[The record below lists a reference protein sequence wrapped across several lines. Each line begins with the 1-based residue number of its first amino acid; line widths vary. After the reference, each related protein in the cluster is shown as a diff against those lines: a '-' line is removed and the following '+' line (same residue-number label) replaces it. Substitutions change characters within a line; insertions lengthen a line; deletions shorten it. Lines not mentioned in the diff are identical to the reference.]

1 MVHQLLDQN
10 RHANMHR
17 DKRNTLTGDSETCLL
32 GQVLIA
38 WALDSYF
45 DLVWFGYISWEMATR
60 LFEILLKELIHKAH
74 LFGIRLHCMFWFT
87 KTYESSTFESGYN
100 CGARKNWI
108 ISDLF
113 WQSDHP
119 FTLYFCIES
128 FVWESGYIGC
138 TLCFCFTKKNWLIRV
153 ICSRIILHWRH

>member
-1 MVHQLLDQN
+1 
-10 RHANMHR
+10 MHR

-38 WALDSYF
+38 WALVSYF

-119 FTLYFCIES
+119 FLHCIFVLSHLFGNQATLVTLYVFVSQKRTGSYES
-128 FVWESGYIGC
+128 FAHESFSTEG
-138 TLCFCFTKKNWLIRV
+138 TKNNHNNHLIV
-153 ICSRIILHWRH
+153 N